1 MLSQCYNVFMAIFNN
16 RTNTTKNFKQA
27 RKGACFSVT
36 MPYSVE
42 NRLKEIQRQMGLN
55 SKSQTIVFLIHHYD
69 KEQRAFDSIDKLSVM
84 LDKFMAM
91 EKKDSAKLV
100 EQQTLPYNK
109 TNN

>member
-1 MLSQCYNVFMAIFNN
+1 MAIFNN
-16 RTNTTKNFKQA
+16 RNNTYKNSNQA
-27 RKGACFSVT
+27 RKGACFSIT

-42 NRLKEIQRQMGLN
+42 NRLKEIQKSMGLN

-91 EKKDSAKLV
+91 NNKDSANLV
-100 EQQTLPYNK
+100 EQQTFDYNK

>member
-1 MLSQCYNVFMAIFNN
+1 MAIFNN
-16 RTNTTKNFKQA
+16 RNNTYKNSNQA
-27 RKGACFSVT
+27 RKGACFSIT

-42 NRLKEIQRQMGLN
+42 NRLKEIQKSMGLN

-69 KEQRAFDSIDKLSVM
+69 KEQRAFDSIDKLSAM

-91 EKKDSAKLV
+91 NDKDSANLV
-100 EQQTLPYNK
+100 EQQTFDYNK